1 MTSLKALLLLCLVA
15 MTLAFR
21 SNIPLKRTS
30 PVCSAGPRD
39 LFKEFTV
46 EACPPKLKEEL
57 GIARWGT
64 WSTAGSPK
72 YKVGI
77 KSPLKVYDGN
87 ELSYIISGKMTITPD
102 EGPNKGVAFPVKAG
116 DFVFFPDGFSCYW
129 SVMNIQTYID
139 DYIYIRI

>member
-1 MTSLKALLLLCLVA
+1 

-21 SNIPLKRTS
+21 GNLLKRTS
-30 PVCSAGPRD
+30 QTSCYAGPRD

-46 EACPPKLKEEL
+46 EACTPAVKEEM
-57 GIARWGT
+57 GISRWGT
-64 WSTAGSPK
+64 WSTRDAPK

-102 EGPNKGVAFPVKAG
+102 EGPSKGVAFPVKAG

-129 SVMNIQTYID
+129 FVEEVISKHY
-139 DYIYIRI
+139 YIY